1 MLLLQREVRS
11 TLCPVGVSVYLSVCL
26 SVCLICL
33 SVCLICLSVRST
45 YLSVDQSTHP
55 FVGLSVCLSVYPPTH
70 LNTYACIHMRM
81 NA

>member
-11 TLCPVGVSVYLSVCL
+11 TLCPVGVSVYLSV
-26 SVCLICL
+26 CL